1 MGIFFSIAISF
12 INGFFEIR
20 QPTIAVSANVP
31 QLLAYPLGKFFEK
44 VLPDVGVTL
53 CGVRHS
59 LNPGPFNKKEHMLIT
74 IMASI
79 SQSSPYTNYLVWIQ
93 YLPQY
98 FNQPWA
104 IGFGYQITIALST
117 NFIGYGL
124 AGLTRR
130 FLVYPSF
137 CVWPASL
144 VTIALNTAFH
154 SKDNISVP
162 GPFKMLL
169 TWSRLKLFTVAFF
182 LMFSYF
188 WLPNYLFVGLSWFSW
203 MAWISPSAR
212 DLGIVTGGLTGLG
225 MNPLPTLDWNM
236 VASLI
241 DPLMIPFFSTFNYF
255 AGTFITFF
263 IVLGLHYGNVYNT
276 AYIPVNSNHVFD
288 HFGKSYNVSSILDKR
303 GIFDAQKYEAYSPPF
318 LSAGSVVVYIFFFA
332 VYTATV
338 TYGILYHHR
347 EIRLGFQDLI
357 NSFRPS
363 KKDEVE
369 AGQVL
374 DVHNRL
380 MKAYKEVPEWWY
392 LTCLVCAVALGIAGI
407 ANWPT
412 YTTPA
417 VVFYGI
423 VLCLIFII
431 PIGIIKA
438 MTGVE
443 VTLNVLAEFIGG
455 SWVEGNAVAMCF
467 FKTYGYVTCAHALHF
482 SNDLKLAHYLKIPP
496 RFTFWAQM
504 VPTLVS
510 TFVCVAIVQYQV
522 HLPGVC
528 TENAPYRFYCP
539 GINTFFTAA
548 VLWGTVG
555 PKKMWGVGGQYIET
569 LVGFPLGVAGVVLV
583 WSLGKKFPKSKLLR
597 NIHPVVL
604 FNGGLIWAPYNLAYI
619 WPAVP
624 VGWFSWVFLKGR
636 YLGLWSKVCIQSPS

>member
-1 MGIFFSIAISF
+1 MGIFFSVTIAF

-20 QPTIAVSANVP
+20 QPSIKVSSNIP

-44 VLPDVGVTL
+44 VLPDAGITL
-53 CGVRHS
+53 FGVRHS

-79 SQSSPYTNYLVWIQ
+79 AQSTPYTNYIVWIQ

-104 IGFGYQITIALST
+104 VNFGYQILIALST

-137 CVWPASL
+137 CVYPSSL

-154 SKDNISVP
+154 NKENASVP
-162 GPFKMLL
+162 GPFKMIL
-169 TWSRLKLFTVAFF
+169 TWSRLKLFGVAFAV
-182 LMFSYF
+182 MFCYF
-188 WLPNYLFVGLSWFSW
+188 WIPNYLFFGMSWFSW
-203 MAWISPSAR
+203 MAWIKPSNR
-212 DLGIVTGGLTGLG
+212 TLSIVTGSLTGLG
-225 MNPLPTLDWNM
+225 MNPLPTLDWNVVTM
-236 VASLI
+236 YV
-241 DPLMIPFFSTFNYF
+241 DPLMVPFFSTFNF
-255 AGTFITFF
+255 FLGGFLTSF
-263 IVLGLHYGNVYNT
+263 IVLAVYYGNIFNT
-276 AYIPVNSNHVFD
+276 AYLPINSNRVYD
-288 HFGKSYNVSSILDKR
+288 HFGGIYNVSSILDNR
-303 GIFDAQKYEAYSPPF
+303 SIFDGPKYEAYSPPF
-318 LSAGSVVVYIFFFA
+318 LTAGSVVVYMFFFA

-347 EIRLGFQDLI
+347 EIRMGFRDLV
-357 NSFRPS
+357 NSFRAS
-363 KKDEVE
+363 KRSEVE
-369 AGQVL
+369 ADQVL

-392 LTCLVCAVALGIAGI
+392 MICLVLSVALGVAAI

-423 VLCLIFII
+423 ILCLIFVI
-431 PIGIIKA
+431 PIGIIRA

-455 SWVEGNAVAMCF
+455 SWVEGNALAMCF

-510 TFVCVAIVQYQV
+510 SFVCVAIVQYQV
-522 HLPGVC
+522 HLPNVC
-528 TENAPYRFYCP
+528 TPNAPYRFFCP
-539 GINTFFTAA
+539 DINTFFTAA

-555 PKKMWGVGGQYIET
+555 PKKMWGTKGQYVET
-569 LVGFPLGVAGVVLV
+569 LVGFPLGFVVVLLF
-583 WSLGKKFPKSKLLR
+583 WWLSKKYPKNKILR
-597 NIHPVVL
+597 NTHPVVL
-604 FNGGLIWAPYNLAYI
+604 FNGGLIWSPYNLAYL

-624 VGWFSWVFLKGR
+624 FGWLSWVYLKNR
-636 YLGLWSKVCIQSPS
+636 YLGLWSKVN